1 MPKKGEKSAIF
12 SFYCR
17 FIADF
22 FNQNTPVRHVLHS
35 HDFSM
40 EKLVFSDFSAK
51 NRRFYRF
58 FANFLTSDYLL
69 QKSFSCWLKT
79 DFSAIFQPKNPIFL
93 SLIIT
98 MHSHPFHA
106 LSLCMCNATC
116 HFMLIPCHIYDECYM
131 DNSTRA
137 YHPCIMDNYIKHA
150 CNLHKN
156 SFMSIY
162 HTRIYQYHN
171 QIIT

>member
-1 MPKKGEKSAIF
+1 MPKKAEKSVIF

-17 FIADF
+17 FIVDF
-22 FNQNTPVRHVLHS
+22 FNQNTHVRRMLHS
-35 HDFSM
+35 CDFFM
-40 EKLVFSDFSAK
+40 EKLVFSDFSAILLNFRQFFNFRLSFAK
-51 NRRFYRF
+51 IFSMPAENRF
-58 FANFLTSDYLL
+58 FADI
-69 QKSFSCWLKT
+69 
-79 DFSAIFQPKNPIFL
+79 SAKNPIFL

-106 LSLCMCNATC
+106 LSPCMRNATC

-131 DNSTRA
+131 DNSTHA

-150 CNLHKN
+150 CNLHKI

-162 HTRIYQYHN
+162 HTHIYQYHN